1 MADITTKDVMHI
13 LTLNDQELDVLGG
26 LLRSLPEPRFEY
38 DSVESE
44 LAELSMAVLI
54 ETGPD
59 ISTLEQDTI
68 DSLSIKWAD

>member
-1 MADITTKDVMHI
+1 MADITTKDDMHI
-13 LTLNDQELDVLGG
+13 LTLNDQELAVLRG

-44 LAELSMAVLI
+44 LAELSMTILI

-59 ISTLEQDTI
+59 ISILEQDTI
-68 DSLSIKWAD
+68 DYLNIEWAD